1 MHQSLKFL
9 FGLALAFA
17 IVASTAPT
25 YAGSPADTIKER
37 RALMK
42 NNGGHVKGIV
52 GFLKKGMG
60 TAADAAGHAD
70 AIAANAAKI
79 VALYPRGTGPDDN
92 VGKTRA
98 KAAIWTD
105 GAKFEASAANLKT
118 LAMNLAS
125 AARGGDKKAIGMA
138 MGAMGKQGCG
148 GCHKVFR
155 AKKK

>member
-1 MHQSLKFL
+1 MHRSLKLL
-9 FGLALAFA
+9 FGLGLALAV
-17 IVASTAPT
+17 VASTAPT
-25 YAGSPADTIKER
+25 HAGSPADTIKER

-42 NNGGHVKGIV
+42 NMGGHAKGIG

-60 TAADAAGHAD
+60 TAADVAGRAN
-70 AIAANAAKI
+70 AIAASADKI
-79 VALYPRGTGPDDN
+79 VALYPKGTGPDDN
-92 VGKTRA
+92 VGETRA
-98 KAAIWTD
+98 KPAIWTD
-105 GAKFEASAANLKT
+105 RGKFEASAAKLKT

-148 GCHKVFR
+148 GCHKLFR